1 MTRPEPSDL
10 ALAPGVAPP
19 DAEAVLALVGAH
31 LSSPLG
37 RGELA
42 RLRFQ
47 RERGE
52 CEGQQ
57 QRWQQAQVWQ
67 QRRGGFS
74 FAGFSDPT
82 PWVQQARA
90 SSGGLD
96 GRELLEIAAFLEAMA
111 GLRENLLEEDGDAG
125 GAPGD
130 WPLLTGWAAELPE
143 LGELARG
150 LRRAL
155 LPSGEVADEASPE
168 LARLRRQRARQR
180 QAIEAALAGEM
191 QRLGTGASGA
201 LQEEL
206 VTVRNDR
213 YVLPVRTEA
222 RRRAPGVVHGASG
235 SGQTVFVEP
244 LATIELNNENIR
256 LGEQEREEVIRILR
270 ELSRQVA
277 VAAPQLE
284 EAAAICGRLELEAG
298 KASFAAAYGGCGA
311 EFGEEALQLDAAR
324 HPLLVATLR
333 GRAGR
338 EVVPLS
344 LQLAPERML
353 ILSGPNTGGKTV
365 ALKTVAVGVWMA
377 QCGLPVCAR
386 RARLPLCDAVWA
398 DVGDVQSIQQD
409 LSTFSSH
416 LLHIRG
422 ILAAATRHS
431 LVLLDELGTATNP
444 AEGAALAVAIAE
456 FLRERGCWTL
466 ISTHH
471 DEMKAWA
478 GRHPGSV
485 ANGSVAVDPVTLA
498 PTYRFR
504 MGVPG
509 ISAGLDMAA
518 RLGMP
523 PAIVEGARA
532 RLGSGQRQAAEYL
545 RKLQENLA
553 EAEEKLRGA
562 EAREREVGA
571 REQALAAHDR
581 TWQQK
586 QMAQLRAEMERR
598 FTAFSEAGD
607 RRWEKELDE
616 LKSSLTAAQQRKL
629 SAARARQRREAD
641 EEWKAESAAGL
652 GAARPAAAA
661 GSAVLARPGD
671 QVRLRTLRAP
681 ARVLRRL
688 DDGSYEVAAGM
699 VRMQVAAE
707 DIEAVIPA
715 AAPAPPA
722 TTGKSADRLTPAML
736 EVNLIGLRADEAEDK
751 LDRFL
756 DDALM
761 SGAEQIR
768 IVHGAGFGV
777 LRKLVAERLRAHP
790 QVGAFAH
797 PPQNQGG
804 AGVTVAELK

>member
-1 MTRPEPSDL
+1 MMTEPSDL

-19 DAEAVLALVGAH
+19 DAEAVLALVAAH

-37 RGELA
+37 RAELA

-47 RERGE
+47 REPAE
-52 CEGQQ
+52 CDRRQ

-74 FAGFSDPT
+74 FAAFSDPT
-82 PWVQQARA
+82 PWVQQAQA

-96 GRELLEIAAFLEAMA
+96 GRELLEIASFLEAMA
-111 GLRENLLEEDGDAG
+111 GLRENLLDEGEKSG
-125 GAPGD
+125 GQPGD
-130 WPLLTGWAAELPE
+130 WGLLTEWASELPE

-168 LARLRRQRARQR
+168 LSRLRRQRARQR

-191 QRLGTGASGA
+191 QRLGTGTSGA

-284 EAAAICGRLELEAG
+284 AAAGICGRLELEAG
-298 KASFAAAYGGCGA
+298 KAGFAAAYGGCGA
-311 EFGEEALQLDAAR
+311 EFGDEVLQLDAAR

-344 LQLAPERML
+344 LQMAPERML

-365 ALKTVAVGVWMA
+365 ALKTVAVAVWMA

-422 ILAAATRHS
+422 ILAAATRRS

-444 AEGAALAVAIAE
+444 AEGAALAIEIAA
-456 FLRERGCWTL
+456 FLRQRGCWTL

-478 GRHPGSV
+478 GQHPGSV

-509 ISAGLDMAA
+509 ISAGLDIAA

-523 PAIVEGARA
+523 PAIVDGARA

-545 RKLQENLA
+545 RRLQENLA
-553 EAEEKLRGA
+553 VAEEKLRGA
-562 EAREREVGA
+562 EAREREVGE
-571 REQALAAHDR
+571 RERAIAAHDR

-607 RRWEKELDE
+607 RRWQKELDE
-616 LKSSLTAAQQRKL
+616 LKASLTAAQQRKL
-629 SAARARQRREAD
+629 SAARARQRREAAG
-641 EEWKAESAAGL
+641 EWKAESAAGL
-652 GAARPAAAA
+652 GEARPASAA
-661 GSAVLARPGD
+661 GSPAVARAGD

-699 VRMQVAAE
+699 VRMQVAAD

-751 LDRFL
+751 LERFL

-790 QVGAFAH
+790 QIGAFAH